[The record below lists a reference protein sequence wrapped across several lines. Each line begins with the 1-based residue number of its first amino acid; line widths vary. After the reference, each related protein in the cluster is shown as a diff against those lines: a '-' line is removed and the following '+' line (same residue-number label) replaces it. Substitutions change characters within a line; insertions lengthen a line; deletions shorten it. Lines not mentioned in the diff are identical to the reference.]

1 MMVLRLKQKMEN
13 NMKRIELRPW
23 IFFVDESL
31 KEKKF
36 DKNKVGKWMYFF
48 NDVEFAEKI
57 CSRAV
62 EEGAVLESKH
72 SNSNEG
78 VCCFYLEIDDI
89 EAHKRIISF
98 LLKNNLV
105 KRTKTGK
112 LYDISFKLDIQ
123 TSAGQYGSDFVAE
136 KKLSDF
142 VDLETGT
149 FIL

>member
-1 MMVLRLKQKMEN
+1 
-13 NMKRIELRPW
+13 MKRIELRPW